1 VCVVQQSGTAIAH
14 ASNEL
19 LNNRNLVCQAVEQNG
34 FALSLIPEHFKS
46 DPFIVLKAV
55 ANRRHALQFASADLK
70 LDGAMRKAIHD
81 MITQR
86 FTVDMDTFVST
97 FLFGSHHHNRKLL
110 LVNSLHSAVVTE
122 QEEASSGNEEC
133 LVCGRSSSASSP
145 PRKKSIPL
153 RSDSC
158 LQKLN
163 SHGKYHAIKF
173 KKMIFEF
180 CGVRCC
186 KMWDTI
192 MTVNE
197 RLVLEMEVG
206 VLP

>member
-1 VCVVQQSGTAIAH
+1 MCVVQQSGMSIAY
-14 ASNEL
+14 ASNKL
-19 LNNRNLVCQAVEQNG
+19 LKNRHLVCQAVEQNG
-34 FALSLIPEHFKS
+34 IALGLIPEHFRS

-55 ANRRHALQFASADLK
+55 ANHRVALQFASADLR
-70 LDGAMRKAIHD
+70 LDGAMKKVVLE
-81 MITQR
+81 MITLR
-86 FTVDMDTFVST
+86 FTVNMDTFIST
-97 FLFGSHHHNRKLL
+97 FLFGSHHNRKLL
-110 LVNSLHSAVVTE
+110 LVNNLHSAVVTE

-133 LVCGRSSSASSP
+133 LECGRSSSASSP
-145 PRKKSIPL
+145 PPKKSIPI

-173 KKMIFEF
+173 KRMIFEF
-180 CGVRCC
+180 CGVRRC

-192 MTVNE
+192 MTVIE
-197 RLVLEMEVG
+197 RLELEMEEG